1 MAHKQRT
8 PFTLKSGNKTS
19 FKAMGSS
26 PMQMSFL
33 SPEAAAK
40 HGGRTL
46 LPQNSGINGQATL
59 PQGGISGQAM
69 PTPASK
75 PQTPEMMKARKA
87 REERYLKARAQQ
99 GLTTINPQ
107 QAQIDLFNQA
117 SKAQPT
123 INPQQGLNTTGGSA
137 QAANLT
143 RQHAEA
149 QARAQN
155 QKNSLLEKAVQQGPN
170 TMGGYKG
177 LNQQGPNT
185 IMNAQAPAQA
195 NTIMNAQAPAQA
207 AVQSAPRTQAP
218 QAAVQS
224 APRPDLSGGPR
235 QPMGRPRQPM
245 SGPSQP
251 MGAPR
256 QPMGRPTG
264 GPGQLPPNK
273 GRRRPSTGPGMGRA
287 RRATGLARR
296 ARRATGLARRV
307 RRSRG

>member
-26 PMQMSFL
+26 PMQIRFA
-33 SPEAAAK
+33 SPEAGAI
-40 HGGRTL
+40 
-46 LPQNSGINGQATL
+46 LPQNSGING
-59 PQGGISGQAM
+59 GGYG
-69 PTPASK
+69 PRPA
-75 PQTPEMMKARKA
+75 PQTPEKMKAQ
-87 REERYLKARAQQ
+87 EEAQKKMMMQRQARA
-99 GLTTINPQ
+99 
-107 QAQIDLFNQA
+107 
-117 SKAQPT
+117 
-123 INPQQGLNTTGGSA
+123 QQGLNTTGGSGQA
-137 QAANLT
+137 QPTINPQQAMGDLFNQASKAVPQGPNT
-143 RQHAEA
+143 MRDRPMPTQQHGTYQDAEA

-195 NTIMNAQAPAQA
+195 

-224 APRPDLSGGPR
+224 APRPDLSGG
-235 QPMGRPRQPM
+235 
-245 SGPSQP
+245 
-251 MGAPR
+251 PR

>member
-1 MAHKQRT
+1 
-8 PFTLKSGNKTS
+8 
-19 FKAMGSS
+19 
-26 PMQMSFL
+26 
-33 SPEAAAK
+33 
-40 HGGRTL
+40 
-46 LPQNSGINGQATL
+46 L

-75 PQTPEMMKARKA
+75 PQTPEMMKARKRKVLRA
-87 REERYLKARAQQ
+87 EPMMPMQRQARA
-99 GLTTINPQ
+99 
-107 QAQIDLFNQA
+107 
-117 SKAQPT
+117 
-123 INPQQGLNTTGGSA
+123 QQGLNTTGGSGQA
-137 QAANLT
+137 QPTINPQQAMGDLFNQASKAVPQGPNT
-143 RQHAEA
+143 MRDRPMPTQQHGTYQDAEA

-195 NTIMNAQAPAQA
+195 

-235 QPMGRPRQPM
+235 
-245 SGPSQP
+245 QP

>member
-1 MAHKQRT
+1 
-8 PFTLKSGNKTS
+8 
-19 FKAMGSS
+19 MGSS

-123 INPQQGLNTTGGSA
+123 INPQQAMGDLFNQASKAVPQGPNTMRDRPMPT
-137 QAANLT
+137 Q
-143 RQHAEA
+143 QHGTYQDAEA

-195 NTIMNAQAPAQA
+195 ECCPISSKN
-207 AVQSAPRTQAP
+207 S
-218 QAAVQS
+218 S
-224 APRPDLSGGPR
+224 
-235 QPMGRPRQPM
+235 
-245 SGPSQP
+245 PSSCCSISSKTRSFRW
-251 MGAPR
+251 A
-256 QPMGRPTG
+256 T
-264 GPGQLPPNK
+264 
-273 GRRRPSTGPGMGRA
+273 STYGCTTSTYG
-287 RRATGLARR
+287 
-296 ARRATGLARRV
+296 
-307 RRSRG
+307 

>member
-26 PMQMSFL
+26 PMQERFA
-33 SPEAAAK
+33 SPEAAGAPAGHNMGK
-40 HGGRTL
+40 
-46 LPQNSGINGQATL
+46 LPQGGINGQATL

-69 PTPASK
+69 ATPASK
-75 PQTPEMMKARKA
+75 PQTPEMMEARKA
-87 REERYLKARAQQ
+87 REEWYLKARAQQ
-99 GLTTINPQ
+99 GLGGTAQAPGAPEAYAPDEKMKKHFANMTPEQKFALSSTSVRTPVGASRPQEQGNPV
-107 QAQIDLFNQA
+107 QA
-117 SKAQPT
+117 P
-123 INPQQGLNTTGGSA
+123 
-137 QAANLT
+137 QAANMK
-143 RQHAEA
+143 QG
-149 QARAQN
+149 ARGDYENFERKLKGEESSNRSRYGQVRG
-155 QKNSLLEKAVQQGPN
+155 LVN
-170 TMGGYKG
+170 T
-177 LNQQGPNT
+177 
-185 IMNAQAPAQA
+185 
-195 NTIMNAQAPAQA
+195 NAQAPAQA

-256 QPMGRPTG
+256 QPMG
-264 GPGQLPPNK
+264 
-273 GRRRPSTGPGMGRA
+273 GPGMGRA
-287 RRATGLARR
+287 RRAAGRVGRSRR
-296 ARRATGLARRV
+296 AASLAGRV

>member
-1 MAHKQRT
+1 MQNQW
-8 PFTLKSGNKTS
+8 SGK
-19 FKAMGSS
+19 
-26 PMQMSFL
+26 
-33 SPEAAAK
+33 
-40 HGGRTL
+40 
-46 LPQNSGINGQATL
+46 L

-75 PQTPEMMKARKA
+75 PQTPEMMKAG
-87 REERYLKARAQQ
+87 EEMR
-99 GLTTINPQ
+99 
-107 QAQIDLFNQA
+107 
-117 SKAQPT
+117 SKA
-123 INPQQGLNTTGGSA
+123 I
-137 QAANLT
+137 ANG
-143 RQHAEA
+143 RREHAEMMEA
-149 QARAQN
+149 HKKGAGSSGQN
-155 QKNSLLEKAVQQGPN
+155 FAPDEKMKKYFANMTPEQKFALSSTSVRTPVGASRP
-170 TMGGYKG
+170 
-177 LNQQGPNT
+177 
-185 IMNAQAPAQA
+185 PAQA
-195 NTIMNAQAPAQA
+195 NP
-207 AVQSAPRTQAP
+207 VQAP